1 MKISLF
7 GFLTFIFLAC
17 VSTLPASDTAPKT
30 VQILYTG
37 NTLGELKPCGCARE
51 EDQGGI
57 ERRAKLVSELRKKE
71 KNLIFLDSGDS
82 FKEPSRQGRVKAKFL
97 MQSMGLMN
105 YDAVAIGDKDLV
117 YGNAFF
123 NQWKDVPF
131 VASNLKL
138 AGVDFIPEFKIKNL
152 PNGVKVA
159 ILALAD
165 PELFYLGGDQT
176 ISIMSPKETLNKI
189 LPSLLEKEKPDL
201 TILLTHMSKEK
212 ALTFIGTPG
221 VDLIVNGNIETE
233 TDVIDMAPQKKD
245 GVIFV
250 QAGPRGQKVGDLKIT
265 LNSNGEIAFSHQM
278 IKLDSHVNFDSE
290 MVKLYEKY
298 NEEIEDLF
306 LESLAAKRKKNKNKV
321 YAGETTCKKCHAKTH
336 KTWTES
342 RHGHAYATLKRVNKA
357 FDPECLVCHT
367 VGFNKSGGF
376 ISEVDTPYLENVQ
389 CEECHGS
396 ALGHIKAPKKG
407 WSLKVKEACKKC
419 HVKNHSPNFNFSAY
433 WPKIKH

>member
-1 MKISLF
+1 MKIILYCSITL
-7 GFLTFIFLAC
+7 LFLAC
-17 VSTLPASDTAPKT
+17 VSSLPASDLTPKT
-30 VQILYTG
+30 IQILYTG

-57 ERRAKLVSELRKKE
+57 ERRAQLVRELRKKE

-82 FKEPSRQGRVKAKFL
+82 FKEPSRQGRIKARFL
-97 MQSMGLMN
+97 MQSMELMD

-123 NQWKDVPF
+123 NQWKKVPF

-138 AGVDFIPEFKIKNL
+138 SGVNFIPEFKIKNL
-152 PNGVKVA
+152 DNRMKVA

-165 PELFYLGGDQT
+165 PKLFYLGGDQT
-176 ISIMSPKETLNKI
+176 ISIAPPDETLNQI
-189 LPSLLEKEKPDL
+189 LPTVLGKEKPDL
-201 TILLTHMSKEK
+201 TILLTHMNKEK
-212 ALTFIGTPG
+212 ALSFLGTPG
-221 VDLIVNGNIETE
+221 INVVVNGNIETE
-233 TDVIDMAPQKKD
+233 TDIIDMNPQEKD
-245 GVIFV
+245 GAIFV
-250 QAGPRGQKVGDLKIT
+250 QAGPRGQKVGDLKVTIDR
-265 LNSNGEIAFSHQM
+265 NGDISFSHQM

-321 YAGETTCKKCHAKTH
+321 YAGDTACKKCHVQAYE
-336 KTWTES
+336 TWTKS

-357 FDPECLVCHT
+357 FDPECLICHT
-367 VGFNKSGGF
+367 VGFNELGGF
-376 ISEVDTPYLENVQ
+376 ISEVDTPNLENVQ
-389 CEECHGS
+389 CEECHGA
-396 ALGHIKAPKKG
+396 ALDHIKSPKKG
-407 WSLKVKEACKKC
+407 WSSKVKEACNKC
-419 HVKNHSPNFNFSAY
+419 HVKNHSPKFNFSVY

>member
-7 GFLTFIFLAC
+7 CSIALVFLAC
-17 VSTLPASDTAPKT
+17 VPSLPAQDLSPKNI
-30 VQILYTG
+30 QILYTG

-57 ERRAKLVSELRKKE
+57 ERRAKLIEELRAKE
-71 KNLIFLDSGDS
+71 KNVIFLDSGDS
-82 FKEPSRQGRVKAKFL
+82 FKEPSRQGRVKARFL
-97 MQSMGLMN
+97 MQSMEIMN

-123 NQWKDVPF
+123 NQWKKVPF

-138 AGVDFIPEFKIKNL
+138 SGVDFIPEFKIKKMA
-152 PNGVKVA
+152 NGVKVA

-176 ISIMSPKETLNKI
+176 VSVVEPRETLNRI
-189 LPSLLEKEKPDL
+189 LPILLEKEKPDL
-201 TILLTHMSKEK
+201 TILLTHMKKEK
-212 ALTFIGTPG
+212 ALTFMGTPG
-221 VDLIVNGNIETE
+221 VDVIVNGNIETE
-233 TDVIDMAPQKKD
+233 TDVIDMNPQEKG

-265 LNSNGEIAFSHQM
+265 LNNKGETSFSHQM

-306 LESLAAKRKKNKNKV
+306 LASLAARRKKNKGKV
-321 YAGETTCKKCHAKTH
+321 YAGEKACKTCHPKAY
-336 KTWTES
+336 KTWTQS

-357 FDPECLVCHT
+357 FDPECLICHT
-367 VGFNKSGGF
+367 VGFNKRGGF
-376 ISEVDTPYLENVQ
+376 ISEVDTPHLENVQ
-389 CEECHGS
+389 CEECHDS
-396 ALGHIKAPKKG
+396 ALDHITSPKKG
-407 WSLKVKEACKKC
+407 WSSKVKEACNKC
-419 HVKNHSPNFNFSAY
+419 HVKNHSPNFNFSTY

>member
-1 MKISLF
+1 MKITLF
-7 GFLTFIFLAC
+7 CSIALIFLAC
-17 VSTLPASDTAPKT
+17 VSSLPASDLDPKT

-57 ERRAKLVSELRKKE
+57 ERRARLIRDLRKKE

-82 FKEPSRQGRVKAKFL
+82 FKEPSRQGRIKAKFL
-97 MQSMGLMN
+97 MQSMELMN
-105 YDAVAIGDKDLV
+105 YDAVALGDKDLV

-123 NQWKDVPF
+123 NQWKKIPF

-138 AGVDFIPEFKIKNL
+138 SGVDYIPEFKIRNL
-152 PNGVKVA
+152 ENGMKIV

-176 ISIMSPKETLNKI
+176 VSIAPARETLDRV
-189 LPSLLEKEKPDL
+189 LPVVLKKERPDL
-201 TILLTHMSKEK
+201 TILLTHMKKEK
-212 ALTFIGTPG
+212 ALSFAGIPG
-221 VDLIVNGNIETE
+221 INVIVNGNIETE
-233 TDVIDMAPQKKD
+233 EDIIDMEPQKKS
-245 GVIFV
+245 GTIFV
-250 QAGPRGQKVGDLKIT
+250 QAGPRGQKVGDLKVT
-265 LNSNGEIAFSHQM
+265 LNRGGNISFSHQM

-306 LESLAAKRKKNKNKV
+306 LESLAAKRKKNKDKV
-321 YAGETTCKKCHAKTH
+321 YAGEKECKKCHEQAYKA
-336 KTWTES
+336 WTKS

-357 FDPECLVCHT
+357 FDPECLICHT
-367 VGFNKSGGF
+367 VGFNKLGGF
-376 ISEVDTPYLENVQ
+376 ISEVDTPYLKNVQ

-396 ALGHIKAPKKG
+396 ALDHIKSPKKG
-407 WSLKVKEACKKC
+407 WSLKVKAACNKC